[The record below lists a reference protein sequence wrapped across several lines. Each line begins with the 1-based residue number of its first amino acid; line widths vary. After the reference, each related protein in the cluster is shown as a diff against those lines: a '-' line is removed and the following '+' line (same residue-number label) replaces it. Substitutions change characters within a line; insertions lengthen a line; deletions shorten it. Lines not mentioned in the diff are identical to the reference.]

1 MAALTAG
8 RVTVEWAPGT
18 VKLDYAQLA
27 STQIWEGGL
36 IVANASGYAIP
47 AVSGIIS
54 TGVDYKVLGVAQR
67 SQLSAAAS
75 NPNIEVHVGYVNLL
89 ADSAFALT
97 AIGNTC
103 YIVDDQTVSMT
114 STGRS
119 AAGTVAAVDANG
131 NPFVKVGI

>member
-18 VKLDYAQLA
+18 VKRDYAQLA